1 MNNLRPML
9 ITLTVIF
16 GMLLL
21 VCYGTNEY
29 IQFKETE
36 SIKYELD
43 VTKRA
48 NQLVRDI
55 QMGTAWDKDDYYKD
69 AVMLACERHKID
81 TTACEGVNRD
91 EYSLFKQ
98 LEETLPKTGAS
109 ID

>member
-1 MNNLRPML
+1 ML

-55 QMGTAWDKDDYYKD
+55 QMGTA
-69 AVMLACERHKID
+69 
-81 TTACEGVNRD
+81 
-91 EYSLFKQ
+91 
-98 LEETLPKTGAS
+98 
-109 ID
+109 